1 MKLDD
6 LRDKRFNYDV
16 VGSTQYAETPPGYHR
31 LEYRAR
37 IGTGDEV
44 FRRAG
49 EAVMTWRAHAAAGI
63 RVIATDTPLVIGT
76 NSLGR
81 LGVGSV
87 GLPVPCR
94 VVWVVDEPD
103 RIGFAYGTLEGHPQ
117 AGEESLV
124 VTREADGIY
133 YTILAYSRPGTW
145 YTRLSGTIGR
155 AAQLQVAKQYARA
168 VKRLANKA

>member
-6 LRDKRFNYDV
+6 LSGQRFSYDA
-16 VGSTQYAETPPGYHR
+16 VGSTQYDRTPPGYHR
-31 LEYRAR
+31 LDYRLR

-49 EAVMTWRAHAAAGI
+49 EALLTWRAHRAAGI
-63 RVIATDTPLVIGT
+63 PVQATDVPLVVGT

-81 LGVGSV
+81 LGVGPI

-103 RIGFAYGTLEGHPQ
+103 RIGFAYGTLDGHPQ

-124 VTREADGIY
+124 VTREPDGIY
-133 YTILAYSRPGTW
+133 YTILAYSRAATW
-145 YTRLSGTIGR
+145 YTRLGGPVSRT
-155 AAQLQVAKQYARA
+155 AQKLVAKQYARTLA
-168 VKRLANKA
+168 RLAN